1 MANVNAATLAEEI
14 VAKIRA
20 LTNSRREFVE
30 AITGL
35 IVHLEVAQVSW
46 REAVG
51 EGREGDG

>member
-35 IVHLEVAQVSW
+35 IVHLEVAQVAR
-46 REAVG
+46 RE
-51 EGREGDG
+51 ED